1 MRTSFLMVAVASL
14 TLAACGT
21 APEGTEPSGLA
32 SDAELSG
39 MDEATAD
46 ANAPVTAEDAAM
58 PQGTQ
63 AFVDNVASSDMFGL
77 ESSRLAATMAKSQAV
92 KDFAAMMVKEHSD
105 STAQL
110 KALTGAMTPSIAV
123 SPSLDPT
130 QEADLAALRSAGD
143 NFDRIYLEKQ
153 TAAHEKALALVR
165 GYANNG
171 TVQPLKDFAS
181 KAAINIEEHLKQLRA
196 IKP

>member
-32 SDAELSG
+32 SEAELG
-39 MDEATAD
+39 DMDEATAD
-46 ANAPVTAEDAAM
+46 ANAPVTAEDAAV

-77 ESSRLAATMAKSQAV
+77 ESSRLAATTATNQAV
-92 KDFAAMMVKEHSD
+92 KDFAAMMLKEHSN

-110 KALTGAMTPSIAV
+110 KSLTAAMTPTIAV

-130 QEADLAALRSAGD
+130 QEADLAALRTAGD
-143 NFDRIYLEKQ
+143 SFDRLYLEKQ
-153 TAAHEKALALVR
+153 TAAHEKTLALLR
-165 GYANNG
+165 GYADNG
-171 TVQPLKDFAS
+171 TVQPLKDFAGN
-181 KAAINIEEHLKQLRA
+181 AATKIEAHLTQLRA